1 MRQRYRFLK
10 LSPSSRW
17 HRRRIC
23 PTFFCYKPVVLV
35 ALVPGAGLEPAR
47 TLPGPRDFKSTNY
60 CNHQQLPSTKT
71 LYQRRFSVGVASFCF
86 LVVVSLVTATVT
98 VQRQPASAPHRI
110 ARVWTDTFERRWSG
124 KG

>member
-47 TLPGPRDFKSTNY
+47 TLPGPRDFKSHSVLTQQ
-60 CNHQQLPSTKT
+60 HQRKLKV
-71 LYQRRFSVGVASFCF
+71 RFSRGLVAGVCSC
-86 LVVVSLVTATVT
+86 LLVTFYGLGTVT
-98 VQRQPASAPHRI
+98 GTASVSVH
-110 ARVWTDTFERRWSG
+110 G
-124 KG
+124 